1 MRLSSSST
9 RSANTAQSWW
19 LALALLITT
28 FVLYYA
34 GAGGPFVLDDF
45 SNIILNKQ
53 LQIKEITFP
62 AMFDAA
68 FSSNAGLLRRPV
80 AMLSFALNYYFN
92 GLDPFFYKI
101 VNIAIH
107 LATTLLLFFLTER
120 LLGRLLAPAPE
131 NGVQHRYG
139 AALITALWAL
149 HPLHVS
155 TVLYTV
161 QRMTELTTLF
171 TVAGVLLYVHGR
183 EQMLDGKTGAGLARI
198 IMGLAGCGILALL
211 SKENGALLPIYLVV
225 VEAVFFRFVTQPH
238 KSSATGVFTVLG
250 LATVAL
256 LGYLTYIWA
265 SPPNLGRE
273 FTQTERLLTEFRI
286 LFSYL
291 GQILLPRVNQMS
303 LFDSGTEISRGFW
316 SPPSTAAAIV
326 AFSMLVGG
334 AAFGAWKNLWR
345 PFVFACGWFLAGHL
359 LESTVIPLELRFEH
373 RNYLASYGILFAVG
387 HGLLHSSVATHLRGG
402 LHVALIAILTIGL
415 ADQLHT
421 RVTQWSTPGN
431 FYRFELTHNPASPRP
446 WSSLAYS
453 EDWQGHYEN
462 AAQLYGKAAEL
473 EPGEVGH
480 LIAMLN
486 LNIHAL
492 NNAPSPVI
500 TGQIIER
507 LEQFPL
513 SAYGESQLLL
523 FSAATVKKAEKGPAL
538 REPMARILTAAA
550 ANHRWTAERNRAVC
564 FYFIADLAIN
574 GGQVDSAVRAL
585 REGISI
591 APLDGKRLV
600 LTELLFYSGQ
610 TEEARAEFKQIDANK
625 LEIALQTHYGKV
637 EQRING
643 KGRKGVPASPSSTS
657 NAGANAGN

>member
-1 MRLSSSST
+1 MRLLSFTT
-9 RSANTAQSWW
+9 RSENKTHGWW
-19 LALALLITT
+19 LAFGLLITT

-45 SNIILNKQ
+45 SSIVLNKQ
-53 LQIKEITFP
+53 LQIKEITLSSLL
-62 AMFDAA
+62 DAA

-101 VNIAIH
+101 VNIVIH
-107 LATTLLLFFLTER
+107 LTTALLLFFLTDR
-120 LLGRLLAPAPE
+120 LLGRLSASVPE
-131 NGVQHRYG
+131 NNIQRRYG
-139 AALITALWAL
+139 AALITVLWAL

-161 QRMTELTTLF
+161 QRMTELTALF
-171 TVAGVLLYVHGR
+171 TVAGVLLYVRGR
-183 EQMLDGKTGAGLARI
+183 ELMLDGKTGGGLARI
-198 IMGLAGCGILALL
+198 LMGLAGFGTLALL
-211 SKENGALLPIYLVV
+211 SKENGALLPVYLLV
-225 VEAVFFRFVTQPH
+225 VEAVFFRFVTQAQ
-238 KSSATGVFTVLG
+238 KTSAIGVFTVLG
-250 LATVAL
+250 LSTFAL
-256 LGYLTYIWA
+256 LGYLTYIWV

-303 LFDSGTEISRGFW
+303 LFDSGVEISRGFL
-316 SPPSTAAAIV
+316 SPPSTIAAIL
-326 AFSMLVGG
+326 AFFILAGG
-334 AAFGAWKNLWR
+334 AAFGVWKNLWR

-387 HGLLHSSVATHLRGG
+387 HGLLHSRIAAHLRSG
-402 LHVALIAILTIGL
+402 LHAALIAILTIGL

-453 EDWQGHYEN
+453 EDWQGRYES

-473 EPGEVGH
+473 EPREVGH

-486 LNIHAL
+486 LSIHAL

-500 TGQIIER
+500 AGQIIER
-507 LEQFPL
+507 LERFPL

-523 FSAATVKKAEKGPAL
+523 FSAATVKKAGNSPVLKDL
-538 REPMARILTAAA
+538 ITRILTAAA
-550 ANHRWTAERNRAVC
+550 ANHRWTAGRNRAVC
-564 FYFIADLAIN
+564 FYFMADLAID
-574 GGQVDSAVRAL
+574 GGQVEPAIRAL
-585 REGISI
+585 REGIAI
-591 APLDGKRLV
+591 APLDGKRLILV
-600 LTELLFYSGQ
+600 ELLYYSGQ
-610 TEEARAEFKQIDANK
+610 IEEARAEFDLIDINN
-625 LEIALQTHYGKV
+625 LESALREYYRKV
-637 EQRING
+637 GERIKG
-643 KGRKGVPASPSSTS
+643 KGRKGDSASPSPATS
-657 NAGANAGN
+657 GNDV